1 VTFFGRVVESVDT
14 PDLKSVERMLV
25 GVQVPLL
32 LFLTKYTSSGET
44 MKYTLSQAYC
54 FYMGE
59 VVRMYFIQG
68 LPYTFDE
75 LPIIIQEH
83 PSVQTEALSHK
94 DYDDEE
100 LFKTS
105 NYLVMEEMHP
115 LMYDI
120 KVENPE
126 LLPKDD

>member
-1 VTFFGRVVESVDT
+1 MESVDT
-14 PDLKSVERMLV
+14 PDLKSVGRMPV
-25 GVQVPLL
+25 GVQVSPLL
-32 LFLTKYTSSGET
+32 FPAKYIVVGKV

-75 LPIIIQEH
+75 LPQIIQDH
-83 PSVQTEALSHK
+83 PSVQTEALTRH
-94 DYDDEE
+94 DYDDED
-100 LFKTS
+100 LFRIS
-105 NYLVMEEMHP
+105 NYLMMEEMHP
-115 LMYDI
+115 LMFDI
-120 KVENPE
+120 EVENPD

>member
-1 VTFFGRVVESVDT
+1 
-14 PDLKSVERMLV
+14 
-25 GVQVPLL
+25 
-32 LFLTKYTSSGET
+32 
-44 MKYTLSQAYC
+44 
-54 FYMGE
+54 MGE
-59 VVRMYFIQG
+59 VVRMYFIQD

-75 LPIIIQEH
+75 LPFLIQEH

-100 LFKTS
+100 LFMVS

-115 LMYDI
+115 LIYDI
-120 KVENPE
+120 EVENPE